1 MPSHDGAVVTF
12 FQMHPNRTLSR
23 QHILVMLA
31 LLALYFIWGSTF
43 LAMKFAIESFPPFMM
58 AAIRFSV
65 AGFLLYG
72 ILRLRGTPAPTW
84 KQWLGATAVGTLLL
98 SVGNAGVAIAEQ
110 TVSSGVAALTI
121 ATVPLWMALF
131 SGVWGHWPTRRE
143 WTGIVV
149 GTVGVAVLSTGGAL
163 QASPWGTFLLLL
175 AAASWAFGSVW
186 GKRLAMPEGAMASAS
201 QMLAGGIVLVI
212 FSVLSGERVPETV
225 SGKSV
230 WAIVYLIVFG
240 SFIAYSAYLFL
251 LKAVRPALAT
261 SYAFVNPVV
270 AMFLGVWL
278 ANETLGR
285 VEYVALF
292 IIIVGVL
299 LVLPIRWKKEGAS

>member
-1 MPSHDGAVVTF
+1 MPPV
-12 FQMHPNRTLSR
+12 RTLSR
-23 QHILVMLA
+23 QPLLIVLA

-65 AGFLLYG
+65 AGALLYG
-72 ILRLRGTPAPTW
+72 LLRLRDTPAPTLQ
-84 KQWLGATAVGTLLL
+84 QWLGATAVGTLLL

-131 SGVWGHWPTRRE
+131 SGLWGQWPTTRE

-163 QASPWGTFLLLL
+163 QASPWGTFLLLF

-186 GKRLAMPEGAMASAS
+186 GKRLAMPEGLMASAA
-201 QMLAGGIVLVI
+201 QMLTGGLVLVL
-212 FSVLSGERVPETV
+212 FSWLSGEHWPAQMTA
-225 SGKSV
+225 KSV
-230 WAIVYLIVFG
+230 WSIAYLVVFG

-278 ANETLGR
+278 ADERIGR
-285 VEYVALF
+285 VEYVALC

-299 LVLPIRWKKEGAS
+299 LVLPIRWNGKA

>member
-1 MPSHDGAVVTF
+1 MNPDQGPS
-12 FQMHPNRTLSR
+12 QRL
-23 QHILVMLA
+23 LVLLA

-43 LAMKFAIESFPPFMM
+43 LAMKFAIESFPPVMM
-58 AAIRFSV
+58 AAIRFSI
-65 AGFLLYG
+65 AGALLYG
-72 ILRLRGTPAPTW
+72 LLRLRGIPSPTSR
-84 KQWLGATAVGTLLL
+84 QWVNATIVGTLLL
-98 SVGNAGVAIAEQ
+98 SIGNAGVAIAEQ

-131 SGVWGHWPTRRE
+131 SGIWGQWPTTRE

-149 GTVGVAVLSTGGAL
+149 GTVGVAVLSTGGTL
-163 QASPWGTFLLLL
+163 QASPTGTFLLLL

-186 GKRLAMPEGAMASAS
+186 GKRMDMPHGAMASAA
-201 QMLAGGIVLVI
+201 QMFAGGVVLI
-212 FSVLSGERVPETV
+212 LASLLSGERWPQEATE
-225 SGKSV
+225 KSV
-230 WAIVYLIVFG
+230 WAIAYLVIFG

-261 SYAFVNPVV
+261 SYAFVNPIV

-278 ANETLGR
+278 ANESIGR
-285 VEYVALF
+285 TEYVALL

-299 LVLPIRWKKEGAS
+299 LVLPIKWSNKG

>member
-1 MPSHDGAVVTF
+1 MNPDQGPS
-12 FQMHPNRTLSR
+12 QRL
-23 QHILVMLA
+23 LVLLA

-58 AAIRFSV
+58 AAIRFSI
-65 AGFLLYG
+65 AGALLYG
-72 ILRLRGTPAPTW
+72 VLRVRGMPAPTFR
-84 KQWLGATAVGTLLL
+84 QWMNATIVGTLLL
-98 SVGNAGVAIAEQ
+98 SIGNAGVAIAEQ

-131 SGVWGHWPTRRE
+131 SGIWGHWPTTRE

-149 GTVGVAVLSTGGAL
+149 GTVGVVVLSMGGSL
-163 QASPWGTFLLLL
+163 QASPWGAFLLLL
-175 AAASWAFGSVW
+175 AAASWALGSVW
-186 GKRLAMPEGAMASAS
+186 GKRLAMPEGVMASAA
-201 QMLAGGIVLVI
+201 QMLAGGIVLMF
-212 FSVLSGERVPETV
+212 FSVLSGEHWPTQMTA
-225 SGKSV
+225 KSV
-230 WAIVYLIVFG
+230 WSIAYLIVFG

-278 ANETLGR
+278 AHETIGR
-285 VEYVALF
+285 NEYVALM

-299 LVLPIRWKKEGAS
+299 LVLPIRWNNKA

>member
-1 MPSHDGAVVTF
+1 MNPDQIS
-12 FQMHPNRTLSR
+12 PR
-23 QHILVMLA
+23 QRLLVALA

-58 AAIRFSV
+58 AAIRFSI
-65 AGFLLYG
+65 AGALLYG
-72 ILRLRGTPAPTW
+72 LLRLCGTAAPNW
-84 KQWLGATAVGTLLL
+84 RQWLGATAVGTLLL
-98 SVGNAGVAIAEQ
+98 SVGNAGVAFAEQ
-110 TVSSGVAALTI
+110 TVSSGVAALAI

-131 SGVWGHWPTRRE
+131 SGLWGQWPTSRE
-143 WTGIVV
+143 WTGILV
-149 GTVGVAVLSTGGAL
+149 GTVGVVVLSMGGSL
-163 QASPWGTFLLLL
+163 QASPWGAFLLLL

-186 GKRLAMPEGAMASAS
+186 GKRLPMPDGAMASAT
-201 QMLAGGIVLVI
+201 QMFAGGIVLVV
-212 FSVLSGERVPETV
+212 FSLLGGERWPQEA
-225 SGKSV
+225 SAKSI
-230 WAIVYLIVFG
+230 WSIIYLIIFG

-278 ANETLGR
+278 ANEAIGR
-285 VEYVALF
+285 NEYVALM

-299 LVLPIRWKKEGAS
+299 LVLPIRWNSKA

>member
-1 MPSHDGAVVTF
+1 MPPD
-12 FQMHPNRTLSR
+12 RTLSR
-23 QHILVMLA
+23 QHLLIVLA

-65 AGFLLYG
+65 AGALLYG
-72 ILRLRGTPAPTW
+72 VLRLRGTPAPTLQ
-84 KQWLGATAVGTLLL
+84 QWLGATAVGTLLL

-110 TVSSGVAALTI
+110 TVSSGVAALAI

-131 SGVWGHWPTRRE
+131 SGLWGQWPSTRE

-163 QASPWGTFLLLL
+163 QSSPWGTFLLLF

-186 GKRLAMPEGAMASAS
+186 GKRLAMPEGVMASAA
-201 QMLAGGIVLVI
+201 QMLAGGLVLVI
-212 FSVLSGERVPETV
+212 FSLLSGEHWPAHMTA
-225 SGKSV
+225 KSV
-230 WAIVYLIVFG
+230 WSIVYLIVFG

-278 ANETLGR
+278 ANESIGR

-299 LVLPIRWKKEGAS
+299 LVLPMRWNGKA